1 MGKEGEKYC
10 VGSEQSA
17 GAPRWN
23 DRGAAACAGHRG
35 AVHSRSGGGGG
46 KEGEK
51 YCVGMSSRRARRAGT
66 TGARQLVR
74 DSVVLCITGAG
85 GRGCDDEGGAVYV
98 CVCRLLTG
106 VLWACVQLQDD
117 RRSEAARG
125 AALVSSADP
134 AGVALTCAVL
144 RQLTSC

>member
-1 MGKEGEKYC
+1 MTGARQLVRDTVALCTPGRGEG
-10 VGSEQSA
+10 VARRVRNIAWG
-17 GAPRWN
+17 
-23 DRGAAACAGHRG
+23 
-35 AVHSRSGGGGG
+35 V
-46 KEGEK
+46 
-51 YCVGMSSRRARRAGT
+51 SSRRARRAGT

-74 DSVVLCITGAG
+74 DSVVLCTTGAG